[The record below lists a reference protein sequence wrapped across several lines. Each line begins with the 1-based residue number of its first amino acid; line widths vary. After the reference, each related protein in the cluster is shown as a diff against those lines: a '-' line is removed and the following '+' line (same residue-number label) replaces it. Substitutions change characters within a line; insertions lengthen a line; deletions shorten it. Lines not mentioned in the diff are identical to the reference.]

1 MDAILFCVSCY
12 RYHSVSLKIFNFAIS
27 RFKCNSNWTTSSEH
41 VDYVCFLDKMLT
53 LKLLKQTI
61 ISADLID

>member
-1 MDAILFCVSCY
+1 VFHVIDIILF
-12 RYHSVSLKIFNFAIS
+12 HFKKNNFAIS
-27 RFKCNSNWTTSSEH
+27 RFKCIHVYSNCTTSSEH

-53 LKLLKQTI
+53 LKLLKQTS